1 MEEFFSQV
9 GQFFVQVWN
18 IVLVVGDPRNL
29 TEPDRFK
36 AAFSQAGVFWV
47 VLTAVALIVFTET
60 GLLIGFLLPG
70 DSLLVV
76 LGIFIHLTNWDLWPF
91 LLCLSAAAIVGDAV
105 GYWIGKRTGPAIFN
119 RPSSRFFKQ
128 EYLQRAKTFY
138 EKHGGKTII
147 IARFVPIVR
156 TFVPVV
162 AGASKMEYRTF
173 LFYNVFGGIGWVT
186 SMILFGYFLIPIADP
201 PMQALLGKPNFTWA
215 KNIDKVVVVVIALSV
230 LPMVW
235 KAGKHWLE
243 GRKAADVA
251 AEAVTAVPPEE
262 PTPPAPL
269 PEGKGEEDNR
279 SLPLADEP
287 RADPASGALPPPSL
301 QGGGPGG

>member
-1 MEEFFSQV
+1 MEDFFTQV

-18 IVLVVGDPRNL
+18 IVLVVADPRNL

-36 AAFSQAGVFWV
+36 AAFGQAGVFWV

-76 LGIFIHLTNWDLWPF
+76 LGIFVHLTGWNLLPF
-91 LLCLSAAAIVGDAV
+91 LLCLSVAAVVGDAL
-105 GYWIGKRTGPAIFN
+105 GYWIGKRAGPAIFN

-128 EYLQRAKTFY
+128 EYLQRAKAFY

-162 AGASKMEYRTF
+162 AGASRMEYRTF
-173 LFYNVFGGIGWVT
+173 LFYNVFGGVAWVT
-186 SMILFGYFLIPIADP
+186 SMLLIGYLLLPTFDP
-201 PMQALLGKPNFTWA
+201 VFQNLLGKPDFTWA
-215 KNIDKVVVVVIALSV
+215 KHIDKVVLVVVVLSV
-230 LPMVW
+230 LPIVW
-235 KAGKHWLE
+235 KGFRAWRDR
-243 GRKAADVA
+243 RKAAL
-251 AEAVTAVPPEE
+251 VTTPPE
-262 PTPPAPL
+262 APKVDV
-269 PEGKGEEDNR
+269 PKVEAPVPDAPKVE
-279 SLPLADEP
+279 
-287 RADPASGALPPPSL
+287 ASK
-301 QGGGPGG
+301 